1 MFNGLVFLS
10 FFSTN
15 DLLLIRFAQRARLG
29 VSWNTLKNHYI
40 SLQRIDHH
48 KINDIVMPFIM
59 WSAAHRF
66 TFHNLSRMLFRLKS
80 SLLFCFKRV
89 GKDSKMYESK
99 ISCCVL
105 FELKRASI
113 HFSVKYFYT
122 HAQNIHSVTFW
133 NLHHR
138 FIFNSHNTITLTLY
152 LAHGY
157 DKLKIEYIINIQS
170 T

>member
-1 MFNGLVFLS
+1 MMPIDIIMYHRRFTTKSNGLGLICKSRKHTNVTRTCFLS

-15 DLLLIRFAQRARLG
+15 DLLLMRFAQRARLG

-113 HFSVKYFYT
+113 HFSAKYFYT
-122 HAQNIHSVTFW
+122 HAQ
-133 NLHHR
+133 
-138 FIFNSHNTITLTLY
+138 
-152 LAHGY
+152 
-157 DKLKIEYIINIQS
+157 KLLFQSNENYIID
-170 T
+170 